1 MANRNEKENGEQQGE
16 SSKSAAASSQKD
28 IQTTP
33 DRVPYPFPTPS
44 PPTITR
50 AMQNHKRMV
59 YHQLKANLIS
69 TEDQERSVS
78 EFFVSAPNASEQAA
92 IARISAFFGQAPDSR
107 PRYVFY
113 DTIRSEDNDDNIR
126 ALIRKGLRS
135 GRITDHDLREFVTER
150 MVPLGDAGLTSSLAL
165 ICIQNYLF
173 ECMVPF
179 FYTIVGPDG
188 SDLGPDATRI
198 MARRDTTGL
207 VNFDEASSKHGSK
220 TTNASRDGSQ
230 AGSMVDGPVHKNE
243 KSFEGK
249 VEAKVAEP
257 DQPQKYLTVPKF
269 IHATCGKSQAQK
281 KVGHIPPVS
290 GVLSEEKPDEGE
302 HDKSPV
308 SGEPSENVDEG
319 DGHRSPV
326 GGEPSDETA
335 DEDDGQGSHAP
346 ETPQLDDLNDQ
357 DTDPTSC
364 GSENRSDTK
373 GELDFAA
380 YEQTTL
386 ALYEAAVQRSSLVRQ
401 RSRNLQQLATLK
413 ITQCNELDQLVT
425 DLKSLAKQIRE
436 KMDQMV

>member
-16 SSKSAAASSQKD
+16 SSKSAAAALPQKD

-33 DRVPYPFPTPS
+33 DTVPYPFPTPS

-92 IARISAFFGQAPDSR
+92 IARISAFFGQAPDNRS
-107 PRYVFY
+107 RYVFY

-135 GRITDHDLREFVTER
+135 GRISDHDLREFVTER

-165 ICIQNYLF
+165 ICIQKYLF

-188 SDLGPDATRI
+188 SATRI
-198 MARRDTTGL
+198 MAQRDTAGL
-207 VNFDEASSKHGSK
+207 VDFAE
-220 TTNASRDGSQ
+220 
-230 AGSMVDGPVHKNE
+230 
-243 KSFEGK
+243 
-249 VEAKVAEP
+249 VAES

-302 HDKSPV
+302 
-308 SGEPSENVDEG
+308 PSKNVDEG
-319 DGHRSPV
+319 DSHGSPV
-326 GGEPSDETA
+326 GGEPSDETS
-335 DEDDGQGSHAP
+335 DEDDSQGSHASEP
-346 ETPQLDDLNDQ
+346 PQSDDLNDQ
-357 DTDPTSC
+357 DTEPTSC
-364 GSENRSDTK
+364 GSENRSDTN

-386 ALYEAAVQRSSLVRQ
+386 ALYEAAVRRSSLVRQ
-401 RSRNLQQLATLK
+401 RSRNQQQLAASK

>member
-107 PRYVFY
+107 PRYVFHGN
-113 DTIRSEDNDDNIR
+113 IRSEDNDDNIR
-126 ALIRKGLRS
+126 ALIRKGLQS
-135 GRITDHDLREFVTER
+135 GRITDHDLREFVAER

-165 ICIQNYLF
+165 ICIQKYLF

-188 SDLGPDATRI
+188 SDPGPDATRI

-207 VNFDEASSKHGSK
+207 VNFDEASSKRGSK

-230 AGSMVDGPVHKNE
+230 ARK
-243 KSFEGK
+243 
-249 VEAKVAEP
+249 P

-290 GVLSEEKPDEGE
+290 GVLSEEKPDE
-302 HDKSPV
+302 D
-308 SGEPSENVDEG
+308 EPSKNVDEG
-319 DGHRSPV
+319 NGHRSPV

-335 DEDDGQGSHAP
+335 DEDDGQGSHASEP
-346 ETPQLDDLNDQ
+346 PQLDDLNDQ

-364 GSENRSDTK
+364 GSENRSDTN

-401 RSRNLQQLATLK
+401 RSRNQQQLAALK